1 MIKDVNIETYKKH
14 MSQFNFA
21 PEYIDFLSKLDDTG
35 PVDMLKGMVKNMPKG
50 KKDVA
55 SSNWDANGETQR

>member
-1 MIKDVNIETYKKH
+1 

-21 PEYIDFLSKLDDTG
+21 PEYIDFLSQLDDTG

-50 KKDVA
+50 KKAAA
-55 SSNWDANGETQR
+55 SANWNANGETQR